1 MKYDINI
8 IYLLFF
14 LFSVEDLEWEFDDED
29 ARKSLKFSNSNKTVK
44 NVGENSELIKLKNK
58 TINNDKEY
66 NITIK
71 NEIKDDDWLTIGV
84 CDRDWRKAIYYY
96 HEDGNIYDNGRKIKR
111 LEYKLKVR
119 DVIKIKDTFHGKIN
133 DKKVFML
140 SIHKNQ
146 EKVFV
151 TFYCAEERRTLLLR
165 IGANIQVDVD
175 VKGNILTN
183 YWQYQNYLILILC
196 ESINFCVTIHID
208 SQQILKWPQK
218 MYYPLI
224 ISTRR
229 TRLHQRM
236 RLY

>member
-1 MKYDINI
+1 MNDIF
-8 IYLLFF
+8 Y
-14 LFSVEDLEWEFDDED
+14 
-29 ARKSLKFSNSNKTVK
+29 
-44 NVGENSELIKLKNK
+44 
-58 TINNDKEY
+58 
-66 NITIK
+66 
-71 NEIKDDDWLTIGV
+71 
-84 CDRDWRKAIYYY
+84 
-96 HEDGNIYDNGRKIKR
+96 
-111 LEYKLKVR
+111 
-119 DVIKIKDTFHGKIN
+119 GKIN
-133 DKKVFML
+133 DKKVFKL

-151 TFYCAEERRTLLLR
+151 TFYCAEERKTLLLR

>member
-133 DKKVFML
+133 DKKVFKV

-146 EKVFV
+146 EELYE
-151 TFYCAEERRTLLLR
+151 TFDSQEERKTLWLR
-165 IGANIQVDVD
+165 LAPKTQVEVNL
-175 VKGNILTN
+175 KGKLLTN
-183 YWQYQNYLILILC
+183 YWQSKIIWYNQDILIVV
-196 ESINFCVTIHID
+196 IQT
-208 SQQILKWPQK
+208 
-218 MYYPLI
+218 MLI
-224 ISTRR
+224 AYRYCSGSSG
-229 TRLHQRM
+229 
-236 RLY
+236 